1 MPKWDPFSSI
11 VVNPLKRFRF
21 SKDRGFDN
29 KLQDNIDEVVKSAE
43 KTMVSQNN
51 LAADFRQ

>member
-1 MPKWDPFSSI
+1 M
-11 VVNPLKRFRF
+11 NPLKRFRF